1 MDDKRFEV
9 RSAGL
14 FVSSDARTS
23 ETIKSAMDIVLVLLT
38 LPLVIPVVAVLYA
51 LTRLDGGPGFFGH
64 TRVGRDGRLFRCWKV
79 RTMVTDAETALAEHL
94 ARNPSAAAQWQ
105 REFKLDDDPRITR
118 LGAFL
123 RSTSLDELPQIWN
136 VLRGEMSLVGPR
148 PITQDELANYRGYEW
163 CYLSVKPGITG
174 LWQVS
179 GRNDVSYAERVQ
191 MDVEYLRSR
200 SLMLDLS
207 LILKTVGAVLRRT
220 GK

>member
-1 MDDKRFEV
+1 MDDKRFGV

-14 FVSSDARTS
+14 FVSSDAAVS
-23 ETIKSAMDIVLVLLT
+23 DSIKAALDVVLVLLA
-38 LPLVIPVVAVLYA
+38 LPLVIPVITILYIA
-51 LTRLDGGPGFFGH
+51 TRLDGGPGFFGH
-64 TRVGRDGRLFRCWKV
+64 MRVGRDGRPFRCWKI
-79 RTMVTDAETALAEHL
+79 RTMVPDAEAALAQYLERH
-94 ARNPSAAAQWQ
+94 PGAAAQWK
-105 REFKLDDDPRITR
+105 REFKLDDDPRITP
-118 LGAFL
+118 LGTFL
-123 RSTSLDELPQIWN
+123 RSTSLDELPQVWN

-148 PITQDELANYRGYEW
+148 PITPEELAHYRGYEW

-174 LWQVS
+174 VWQVS

-207 LILKTVGAVLRRT
+207 LIMKTVGAVLKRT